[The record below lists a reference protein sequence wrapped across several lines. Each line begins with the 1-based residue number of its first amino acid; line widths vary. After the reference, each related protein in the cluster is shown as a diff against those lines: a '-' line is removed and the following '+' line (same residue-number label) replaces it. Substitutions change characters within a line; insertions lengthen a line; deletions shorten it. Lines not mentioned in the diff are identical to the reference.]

1 MTRKQRQ
8 QHQAK
13 QQAELAEAAGETA
26 IIESN
31 SGEINARDGKN
42 EAIFSFLTRVVCPR
56 CGGGD
61 TRAYCTRG
69 QFQYRQCVMPICR
82 HKFRVAG
89 RLVRP

>member
-1 MTRKQRQ
+1 M
-8 QHQAK
+8 QAETVQ
-13 QQAELAEAAGETA
+13 QQAEPAGETA

-31 SGEINARDGKN
+31 SGEINAGDGKN

-69 QFQYRQCVMPICR
+69 QFQYRQCVTPICR
-82 HKFRVAG
+82 HKFRVSG

>member
-1 MTRKQRQ
+1 
-8 QHQAK
+8 
-13 QQAELAEAAGETA
+13 
-26 IIESN
+26 
-31 SGEINARDGKN
+31 
-42 EAIFSFLTRVVCPR
+42 LTRVVCPR